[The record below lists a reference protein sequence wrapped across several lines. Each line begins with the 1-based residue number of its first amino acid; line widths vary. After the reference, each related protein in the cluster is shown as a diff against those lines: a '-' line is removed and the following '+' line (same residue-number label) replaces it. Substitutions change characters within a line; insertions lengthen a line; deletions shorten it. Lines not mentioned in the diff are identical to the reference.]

1 MYHISKVL
9 MLSFEETLAQVIQSL
24 QQEGFG
30 ILTEI
35 DVQMAFKR
43 KLGVDYRPY
52 RILGACHPKIA
63 YEILQLDDK
72 AGALF
77 PCNVVVQAH
86 ADGSVV
92 VSAVDPV
99 IMFAPVDHPQAKSL
113 ALEARQA
120 LQKAMSHLGTAG
132 AVPMAS

>member
-9 MLSFEETLAQVIQSL
+9 TISFEEALAQVIQAL
-24 QQEGFG
+24 QNEGFG

-35 DVQMAFKR
+35 DAQLAFKH
-43 KLGVDYRPY
+43 KLGLEYRPY
-52 RILGACHPKIA
+52 KVLGACHPKIA
-63 YEILQLDDK
+63 YQMLQFDNK

-86 ADGSVV
+86 ADGNVE

-99 IMFAPVDHPQAKSL
+99 VMFAPVDHPQAAVL
-113 ALEARQA
+113 ARQA
-120 LQKAMSHLGTAG
+120 RQSLQTAMAQLGIPKPAL
-132 AVPMAS
+132 MAS

>member
-43 KLGVDYRPY
+43 KLGVDCRPY
-52 RILGACHPKIA
+52 KILGACHPKIA

-72 AGALF
+72 AGDLF
-77 PCNVVVQAH
+77 PCNVVGQAH
-86 ADGSVV
+86 ADGSVE